1 LTTESATLA
10 SDPRTFDPQVTRVLL
25 NRGARLDQPPLI
37 FSKALHE
44 AFVVSLCRRAH
55 EAAET
60 RWSLCL
66 RDA

>member
-1 LTTESATLA
+1 MTRLHFRA
-10 SDPRTFDPQVTRVLL
+10 SKWLPYLYRAVTRVLL
-25 NRGARLDQPPLI
+25 NRGARLNQPPLI